1 MMAKVKYLGKMR
13 ALTGVAEETIEA
25 DTVGGLIEILA
36 GRDERLRKLLLPAGR
51 FNGDV
56 QVLVNGRNKDFLD
69 DMATRLGAEDQVTFF
84 VHGARGF
91 PGG

>member
-1 MMAKVKYLGKMR
+1 MAKVKYLGKMR
-13 ALTGVAEETIEA
+13 ALTGVARESIEVES
-25 DTVGGLIEILA
+25 VGGLIEALA
-36 GRDERLRKLLLPAGR
+36 ERDERLRRLLFREGR
-51 FNGDV
+51 FNPDI

-69 DMATRLGAEDQVTFF
+69 DLETVLGDEDQVTFF